1 MKADRH
7 INDDHSIEDL
17 QKHSEELA
25 HEDHHGEPHPRSG
38 CVPPYKIQEL
48 GFRAHLEHT

>member
-25 HEDHHGEPHPRSG
+25 HEDHHGEPHPRTGVSF
-38 CVPPYKIQEL
+38 PNHETRQS
-48 GFRAHLEHT
+48 RAWIHP